1 MPNQKIS
8 YQLCTVFWT
17 PKLKM
22 VKVYGRASQLMS
34 AMPIVITTV
43 EIMSCFFRAGSIS
56 FTAFISKKS
65 VANSVVMRHAI
76 IPTELTSRGY
86 TIGVNSW
93 LIPKDEIE
101 ATTRAA
107 HDDSAYEPKRSDPI
121 PAISPTLSPTL
132 SAMTCMYNKG
142 SFLQGY
148 TTGFRCQPIH
158 MERKMQC

>member
-1 MPNQKIS
+1 MNGQSKKTA

-22 VKVYGRASQLMS
+22 VKVYGRPSQLMS
-34 AMPIVITTV
+34 AMPMVITTV
-43 EIMSCFFRAGSIS
+43 EIISCFFRAGSIS
-56 FTAFISKKS
+56 STAFISKKS

-76 IPTELTSRGY
+76 MPTELTRRGY

-132 SAMTCMYNKG
+132 SAMTYMYNKR
-142 SFLQGY
+142 SFLHSY
-148 TTGFRCQPIH
+148 ATI
-158 MERKMQC
+158 